1 MTTTPASE
9 RNDSQRMSKL
19 EGAYEQVN
27 ERLGE
32 MNSRIDGTNVRI
44 DQLRTD
50 IDTRFDVVNTRIDG
64 TNVRIDQLRTDM
76 DARIDSL
83 GAQMNARFN
92 SILVLM
98 LGSWVTTIGVIVG
111 LSFR

>member
-1 MTTTPASE
+1 MLGFATTERSAMTTTPASE
-9 RNDSQRMSKL
+9 RNDSERMSKL

-32 MNSRIDGTNVRI
+32 MNGRIDAVNGRIDGTNVRI

-50 IDTRFDVVNTRIDG
+50 IDTRID
-64 TNVRIDQLRTDM
+64 NL
-76 DARIDSL
+76 S
-83 GAQMNARFN
+83 AQMNARFN

>member
-9 RNDSQRMSKL
+9 RNDSERMSKL

-27 ERLGE
+27 ERLGD
-32 MNSRIDGTNVRI
+32 MNGRIDA
-44 DQLRTD
+44 
-50 IDTRFDVVNTRIDG
+50 VNGRIDG

>member
-32 MNSRIDGTNVRI
+32 MNGRINEVRTDMDARFSEMNGRIDVT
-44 DQLRTD
+44 
-50 IDTRFDVVNTRIDG
+50 NTRIDH
-64 TNVRIDQLRTDM
+64 LRTDM

>member
-9 RNDSQRMSKL
+9 RNDSERMSKL

-27 ERLGE
+27 ERLGD
-32 MNSRIDGTNVRI
+32 MNGRIDVTN
-44 DQLRTD
+44 T
-50 IDTRFDVVNTRIDG
+50 
-64 TNVRIDQLRTDM
+64 RIDQLRTDM
-76 DARIDSL
+76 DARIDRL

>member
-9 RNDSQRMSKL
+9 RNDSERMSKL

-32 MNSRIDGTNVRI
+32 MNGRINEVRTDMDARFSETNGRI

-50 IDTRFDVVNTRIDG
+50 MDTRFDVVNTRF
-64 TNVRIDQLRTDM
+64 
-76 DARIDSL
+76 DAMSARLNSL
-83 GAQMNARFN
+83 FVA
-92 SILVLM
+92 I
-98 LGSWVTTIGVIVG
+98 IGVGGAIVAAMVG
-111 LSFR
+111 GTTALILL

>member
-1 MTTTPASE
+1 MAEAYARLRHDGAISVMTTTPANE
-9 RNDSQRMSKL
+9 RNDSERMSKL

-50 IDTRFDVVNTRIDG
+50 IDTRFDVVNTRF
-64 TNVRIDQLRTDM
+64 
-76 DARIDSL
+76 DA
-83 GAQMNARFN
+83 MNARLN
-92 SILVLM
+92 SLFVAI
-98 LGSWVTTIGVIVG
+98 IGVGGAIVAAMVG
-111 LSFR
+111 GIAALILL

>member
-32 MNSRIDGTNVRI
+32 MNSRINEVRTDMDARFSEMNGRI
-44 DQLRTD
+44 DVT
-50 IDTRFDVVNTRIDG
+50 NTRIDH
-64 TNVRIDQLRTDM
+64 LRTDM

>member
-1 MTTTPASE
+1 MTTTPANE
-9 RNDSQRMSKL
+9 RNDSERMSKL

-32 MNSRIDGTNVRI
+32 MNGRIDAVRTDMDARFSEMNGRI
-44 DQLRTD
+44 DVT
-50 IDTRFDVVNTRIDG
+50 NTRIDH
-64 TNVRIDQLRTDM
+64 LRTDM

>member
-1 MTTTPASE
+1 ML
-9 RNDSQRMSKL
+9 NMS
-19 EGAYEQVN
+19 
-27 ERLGE
+27 
-32 MNSRIDGTNVRI
+32 MNKRPL
-44 DQLRTD
+44 QLRTD

>member
-1 MTTTPASE
+1 
-9 RNDSQRMSKL
+9 MS
-19 EGAYEQVN
+19 
-27 ERLGE
+27 
-32 MNSRIDGTNVRI
+32 
-44 DQLRTD
+44 
-50 IDTRFDVVNTRIDG
+50 NTRIDH
-64 TNVRIDQLRTDM
+64 LRTDM

>member
-1 MTTTPASE
+1 MATTPASE
-9 RNDSQRMSKL
+9 RNDSERMSKL

-32 MNSRIDGTNVRI
+32 MNGRIDAVNV
-44 DQLRTD
+44 
-50 IDTRFDVVNTRIDG
+50 RIDG

-76 DARIDSL
+76 DARIDNLS
-83 GAQMNARFN
+83 AQINARFN

>member
-1 MTTTPASE
+1 MTTTPANE
-9 RNDSQRMSKL
+9 RNDSERMSKL

-32 MNSRIDGTNVRI
+32 MNGRIDA
-44 DQLRTD
+44 
-50 IDTRFDVVNTRIDG
+50 VNGRIDG

-76 DARIDSL
+76 DTRIDSL

>member
-9 RNDSQRMSKL
+9 RNDSERMSKL

-32 MNSRIDGTNVRI
+32 MNGRFNEVRTDMDARFSEMNGRIDVTN
-44 DQLRTD
+44 T
-50 IDTRFDVVNTRIDG
+50 
-64 TNVRIDQLRTDM
+64 RIDQLRTDM